1 MSWEPI
7 KFEELKGLGRRI
19 DTQMVATDSLEE
31 MYFELNTKYHYETW
45 TMLRAPVW
53 IGDKLV
59 VMLVKPRNDDDWDD
73 DGNYIPKKNPTVEQP

>member
-7 KFEELKGLGRRI
+7 TFEELKGLGRRI
-19 DTQMVATDSLEE
+19 DTQMVATDTLED

-73 DGNYIPKKNPTVEQP
+73 DGNYIPKTNPTVEQP